1 MLALYIIAGIILL
14 VILVLS
20 IPVEVVFDLE
30 VPGEAKSRV
39 RVGWLFGLVWK
50 EMGRGRRKPKRKK
63 KMGLKPFLSLLRTR
77 GLPAKLLRLVG
88 QIVSRVKVR
97 QLDADLRVGLDDP
110 ADTGVLCSIMWP
122 TLVSLSSSGPVK
134 VRIEPSFAEPAL
146 EASVHGRARLFPIEM
161 VGPLLCFVL
170 SLAGLRAARLMAVS
184 RWRQRRSGSDS
195 ASQLGR

>member
-1 MLALYIIAGIILL
+1 VLALYIIAGIILL
-14 VILVLS
+14 VILMLS
-20 IPVEVVFDLE
+20 IPVEMAFDLE

-50 EMGRGRRKPKRKK
+50 EMGRGRKKPERKK
-63 KMGLKPFLSLLRTR
+63 KRGLKPFLSLLRTR
-77 GLPAKLLRLVG
+77 GLPGKLLKLAR

-110 ADTGVLCSIMWP
+110 VDTGVLCSIMWP
-122 TLVSLSSSGPVK
+122 VLGSLSSSGPVK

-161 VGPLLCFVL
+161 VGPLLCFVF
-170 SLAGLRAARLMAVS
+170 SPAGLRTARLMVVS

-195 ASQLGR
+195 T